1 MNYMVTGGYGV
12 IGSRLVELLQAK
24 GHNVIVIDRRM
35 DPLGQEMNVDITRF
49 EELWSVF
56 KDQDIDCVIHLAGE
70 VGRMVGELRPN
81 RMTYVN
87 IIGTMNLIQ
96 MCLDKKAKL
105 VLFSTSE
112 IYGNLG
118 DTVMSEELEQTIQFK
133 PTNIYAMTKLFAEK
147 FARHYNENYDLKSI
161 AIRPFM
167 VYGPG
172 EQPGPYRSA
181 ISNFIY
187 KALVGEKITV
197 HEGTVRSWTFVDDFV
212 EGVLSASEKGDF
224 ENSAA
229 YNIGRDD
236 PTSMEEVARVALKL
250 AGREGEDLIEL
261 VPPPTKFLSPIKLGS
276 FKKVETE
283 LGFVAQT
290 TLEEGMRKT
299 MEWQKQHVLG
309 HSDS

>member
-12 IGSRLVELLQAK
+12 IGSRLVELLKSK
-24 GHNVIVIDRRM
+24 GHQVIVVDRRM

-81 RMTYVN
+81 RMAYVN

-96 MCLDKKAKL
+96 MCLHTNAKL

-118 DTVMSEELEQTIQFK
+118 DTPMAEELEKTIQFK
-133 PTNIYAMTKLFAEK
+133 PTNVYAMTKLFAEK
-147 FARHYNENYDLKSI
+147 FSRHYNENYDLQAIS
-161 AIRPFM
+161 IRPFM

-212 EGVLSASEKGDF
+212 EGVLRASEKGDYA
-224 ENSAA
+224 NCAA

-236 PTSMEEVARVALKL
+236 PTPTEDVARLALKL
-250 AGREGEDLIEL
+250 AGQQEDLIEL
-261 VPPPTKFLSPIKLGS
+261 VPPPTKFLSPLKLGS
-276 FKKVETE
+276 FNKAETE
-283 LGFVAQT
+283 LGFVANT

-309 HSDS
+309 NQEL

>member
-1 MNYMVTGGYGV
+1 MAYIVTGGQGV
-12 IGSRLVELLQAK
+12 IGRRLVEQLRQQGK
-24 GHNVIVIDRRM
+24 EVTVVDRAR
-35 DPLGQEMNVDITRF
+35 DPLGDELNADITRF

-56 KDQDIDCVIHLAGE
+56 KDTDVECVIHLAGE

-96 MCLDKKAKL
+96 LCLETNARL

-112 IYGNLG
+112 IYGDQG
-118 DTVMSEELEQTIQFK
+118 ETPMSEDLEDTHQLK

-147 FARHYNENYDLKSI
+147 FARHYNENYGLQAI

-181 ISNFIY
+181 MANFIF
-187 KALVGEKITV
+187 KALKGEKITV
-197 HEGTVRSWTFVDDFV
+197 HEGTVRSWTFLDDFV
-212 EGVLSASEKGDF
+212 NGVLLATEKGDF
-224 ENSAA
+224 ANCAA
-229 YNIGRDD
+229 YNIGRHD
-236 PTSMEEVARVALKL
+236 PTTMEEVARIALRL
-250 AGREGEDLIEL
+250 AGQSEDLIERE
-261 VPPPTKFLSPIKLGS
+261 PPPSKFLSPIKVGS
-276 FKKVETE
+276 FDKAKEE

-290 TLEEGMRKT
+290 HIEEGIRKT
-299 MEWQKQHVLG
+299 MDWQKQAVLDN
-309 HSDS
+309 S